1 MTSTGSGPSRREAPG
16 RGVLPR
22 PMAALAEQ
30 RQRAMVSRPPLAL
43 AWRQLRKHRVAL
55 IGGVILII
63 LYTMSLFGDF
73 IAPYSLDYTDRERFF
88 HPPTL
93 PRVVD
98 AEGRWHLRP
107 FVYRTELVDP
117 GLRKYRIVTDRTYPL
132 DVFVRGEPH
141 RLFWIFPTT
150 LHLFGVDPAARLFLM
165 GTDQFGRDLF
175 TRILYGSR
183 ISLIIGVLAVGITI
197 PIGLLYGGI
206 AGYYGGRVDN
216 IMMRLVEVIIA
227 FPGFYL
233 FLTLSAVLPTDVGCA
248 TRFYLIVIILSFL
261 GWTGFSRLIRG
272 FVLSLKEREFVLAAK
287 AIGLDDLRIIIR
299 HILPNTSS
307 LVIVVATL
315 SIPGAILGESGLSFI
330 GFGIREPCASWGNLL
345 TAGANLPNLA
355 QSPWLLL
362 PGVFIIL
369 AVVAYNFL
377 GDGLRDAF
385 DPRLRS
391 S

>member
-1 MTSTGSGPSRREAPG
+1 MTSPMISRSPA
-16 RGVLPR
+16 
-22 PMAALAEQ
+22 
-30 RQRAMVSRPPLAL
+30 AL

-55 IGGVILII
+55 IGGAILII
-63 LYTMSLFGDF
+63 LYTLSLLGDF

-88 HPPTL
+88 HHPTL
-93 PRVVD
+93 PHFVD
-98 AEGRWHLRP
+98 AQGTWHLRP
-107 FVYRTELVDP
+107 FIYRTELVDP
-117 GLRKYRIVTDRTYPL
+117 GLRKYKDLTDQIYPIDL
-132 DVFVRGEPH
+132 FVRGEPH
-141 RLFWIFPTT
+141 RLFWVFPTR
-150 LHLFGVDPAARLFLM
+150 LHLFGVDPQARIFLM

-175 TRILYGSR
+175 SRILYGSR
-183 ISLIIGVLAVGITI
+183 ISLIIGILSVAITI
-197 PIGLLYGGI
+197 PIGLLYGGV
-206 AGYYGGRVDN
+206 AGYYGGRIDN
-216 IMMRLVEVIIA
+216 IMMRVVEVIIA

-233 FLTLSAVLPTDVGCA
+233 FLTLSAVLPTNVGCA
-248 TRFYLIVIILSFL
+248 TRFYLIVLILSFL
-261 GWTGFSRLIRG
+261 GWAGFSRLIRG
-272 FVLSLKEREFVLAAK
+272 FALSLKEREFVLAAR
-287 AIGLDDLRIIIR
+287 AIGLGDLRIITR

-307 LVIVVATL
+307 LVVVVATL

-330 GFGIREPCASWGNLL
+330 GLGIREPCASWGNLL
-345 TAGANLPNLA
+345 SAGANLPNLA